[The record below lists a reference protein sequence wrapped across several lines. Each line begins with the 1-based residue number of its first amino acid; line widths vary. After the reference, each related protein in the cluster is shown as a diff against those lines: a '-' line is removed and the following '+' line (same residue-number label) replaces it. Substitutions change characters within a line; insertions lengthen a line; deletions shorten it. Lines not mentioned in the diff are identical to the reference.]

1 MVGRNAHIFGIYLGS
16 TRLGD
21 SVLSVTGSGRMPGEM
36 GLP

>member
-1 MVGRNAHIFGIYLGS
+1 MAGQNAHIFGIHPGW

-21 SVLSVTGSGRMPGEM
+21 SVLSVTGNGRMPDAM